1 MANLSSNSFAG
12 GAEVQGRHATERAGG
27 AMLGSK
33 ELSLGMSIASGRAMY
48 TVGVVHF
55 WLGTTVLG
63 CRPGGL
69 KEDRQASLVELELEA
84 QPAGHSKDGMKASHL
99 QRPAEL
105 ASVHLAV

>member
-1 MANLSSNSFAG
+1 M
-12 GAEVQGRHATERAGG
+12 QGRHATERAGG

-84 QPAGHSKDGMKASHL
+84 QPAGHSKDGMKASLL
-99 QRPAEL
+99 QRSAEL
-105 ASVHLAV
+105 ASVHLAA